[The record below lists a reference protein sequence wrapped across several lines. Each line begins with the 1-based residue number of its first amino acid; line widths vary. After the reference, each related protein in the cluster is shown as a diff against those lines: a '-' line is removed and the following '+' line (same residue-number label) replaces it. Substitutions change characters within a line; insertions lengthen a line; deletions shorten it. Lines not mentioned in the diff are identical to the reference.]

1 MGSDSMST
9 SSGQHS
15 ASRTYLSVVVQRADF
30 FTWIEIYETDEYW
43 HAMRVGPTIV
53 VRDGVCSALRGGIHA
68 VLDYVLVELFVT
80 SFDESHESAV
90 GQPPDTG
97 ADDWTNEVS

>member
-1 MGSDSMST
+1 MQCD
-9 SSGQHS
+9 
-15 ASRTYLSVVVQRADF
+15 
-30 FTWIEIYETDEYW
+30 
-43 HAMRVGPTIV
+43 VGLTIV

-97 ADDWTNEVS
+97 ANDRTNEVS